1 MRTLEHFRSSGD
13 SHFHAHPYHSL
24 FAVVA
29 GFVLTVLAMLILTVP
44 AK

>member
-1 MRTLEHFRSSGD
+1 MRTPGHFRSSGD
-13 SHFHAHPYHSL
+13 SHFHAHPFHTL
-24 FAVVA
+24 FALVA